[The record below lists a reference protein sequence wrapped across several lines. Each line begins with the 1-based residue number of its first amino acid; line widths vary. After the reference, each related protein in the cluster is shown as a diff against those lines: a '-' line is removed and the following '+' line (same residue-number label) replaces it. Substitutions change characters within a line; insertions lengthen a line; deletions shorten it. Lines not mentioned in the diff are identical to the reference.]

1 MGQSK
6 PRKTKHVHSFQEDF
20 LLVERSIFGCFG
32 AWTQPLELNAR
43 ASAIPAHIR
52 LNNRFSASHSCPVS

>member
-32 AWTQPLELNAR
+32 AWTQPIELDAR

-52 LNNRFSASHSCPVS
+52 LYN